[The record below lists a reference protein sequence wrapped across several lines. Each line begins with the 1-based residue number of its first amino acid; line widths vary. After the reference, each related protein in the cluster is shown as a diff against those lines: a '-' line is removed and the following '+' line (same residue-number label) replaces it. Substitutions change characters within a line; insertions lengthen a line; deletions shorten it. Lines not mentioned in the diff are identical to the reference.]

1 MLRNQAWLNLDHR
14 KPMKLTVAPMLWVIV
29 AFSLLGCGGGGEN
42 SPLNSNLSTAKN
54 ITEGSPSG
62 RTLDSVEA
70 SQSDKMGPT
79 TSSPTEISGDS
90 LPAESSDSAEDSALP
105 PPILFSEE
113 ELMLTTIPP
122 EPRVS
127 VHINWDHSPD
137 SNITSYYVYYG
148 KQPTTLPGSCSY
160 EESQSVETPP
170 ATISGLEP
178 NTPYFFAISAFNE
191 SESSCSSEIMM
202 VTPPIRPEELS

>member
-14 KPMKLTVAPMLWVIV
+14 KPMKLVTPILWVIV
-29 AFSLLGCGGGGEN
+29 QFSLLGCGGGEES
-42 SPLNSNLSTAKN
+42 SPLTSNLSTAKN
-54 ITEGSPSG
+54 VTEGSPSG
-62 RTLDSVEA
+62 RTLDSAET
-70 SQSDKMGPT
+70 SQSDQTWPT
-79 TSSPTEISGDS
+79 PSSPTEISDDS
-90 LPAESSDSAEDSALP
+90 LPAESSDSAEDNALP

-113 ELMLTTIPP
+113 EPMLTTIPP
-122 EPRVS
+122 DPGVS

-148 KQPTTLPGSCSY
+148 KQPTTQPGSCSY

-191 SESSCSSEIMM
+191 SESSCSPEIMM
-202 VTPPIRPEELS
+202 VTPPVRPEELS